1 MTSFHQTKLQMNSIS
16 ITTIII
22 GSTLAKLY
30 GAPGFDNNTLVSV
43 ISAFRAALKADHK
56 RVPACDLKLI
66 EMARAIRND
75 FGYLV
80 EVA

>member
-1 MTSFHQTKLQMNSIS
+1 MNSVT

-22 GSTLAKLY
+22 ADTLAKLY
-30 GAPGFDNNTLVSV
+30 ASGKNPDTLVAV
-43 ISAFRAALKADHK
+43 ISAFRAALKADRK

-66 EMARAIRND
+66 AMARAIRAD
-75 FGYLV
+75 YGHLV